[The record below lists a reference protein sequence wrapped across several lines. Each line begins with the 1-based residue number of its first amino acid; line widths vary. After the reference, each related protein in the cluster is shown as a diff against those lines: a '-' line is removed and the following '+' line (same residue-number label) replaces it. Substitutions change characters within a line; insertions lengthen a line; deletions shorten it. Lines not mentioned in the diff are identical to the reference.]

1 MMLLFPANVR
11 DADMTLSSGKANMGG
26 STAVLTIR
34 IVNTRI
40 RFKFFGLV
48 DSPSGRTFI
57 CKLPK
62 LIGRGSRMGSLV
74 YEKLQKHF

>member
-1 MMLLFPANVR
+1 MMLLFPPDVR
-11 DADMTLSSGKANMGG
+11 DAGIILSSGKENTGG

-34 IVNTRI
+34 IVDTRI

-62 LIGRGSRMGSLV
+62 LIGSGSRMGSLV